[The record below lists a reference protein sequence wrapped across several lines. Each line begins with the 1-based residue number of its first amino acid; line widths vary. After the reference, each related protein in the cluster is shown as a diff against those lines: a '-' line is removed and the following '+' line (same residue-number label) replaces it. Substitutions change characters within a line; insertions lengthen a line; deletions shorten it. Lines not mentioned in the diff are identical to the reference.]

1 MNLPPVIRV
10 ALVDDHS
17 LVRDGIKALLSVMP
31 RLDAVGEAEN
41 GAQAIEMV
49 GRSQPDLLLMD
60 ISLKDMNGLEL
71 TRLLGKQYP
80 SLKILILSMYDN
92 YEYVSESVR
101 SGASGY
107 VLKNAPSREIIAAI
121 EAIIS
126 GGTFYSA
133 EIAQRLATDPNTDS
147 ELTPRESQVLA
158 KMVQGLN
165 NKEMA
170 RELDISVRTVE
181 THRLSIRR
189 KLNIDKPAAL
199 VKYAIDHGIISRWR
213 NHCGEGACSIATGL
227 FISIDVIIARQLK
240 IIQQTRA
247 AWRPAQQGAGVFA
260 GHCHVRARHVG
271 EPAEML
277 TLPGFHR
284 QPQAT
289 TDRLGNVLERHS
301 LVGDGVVDGLRHALL
316 QRQPIDP
323 CGVQPMHARPAVD
336 AVPEIGRNARLPGQ
350 ANQDRNES
358 VVAEAMDRGCQAH
371 GRAAHTTLDQR
382 PGRRFGFTRRS
393 RAGHLQLARA
403 PSQAQQAGRHQQR
416 SLDTLQ
422 RAAQYFD
429 YMAVQLSVLGKPREV
444 MIERGVN
451 HRIRRRS
458 RPVQDV
464 EVIQC
469 PADHLRAG
477 RGQCG
482 NLVIGTGQ
490 AGDLIA
496 GTDQFLDHGRPNPAR
511 GTGNEYMHVSNS

>member
-31 RLDAVGEAEN
+31 RLDVVGEAEN

-101 SGASGY
+101 SSASGY

-133 EIAQRLATDPNTDS
+133 EIAQRLATNPNTDS

-199 VKYAIDHGIISRWR
+199 VKYAIDHGIISR
-213 NHCGEGACSIATGL
+213 
-227 FISIDVIIARQLK
+227 
-240 IIQQTRA
+240 
-247 AWRPAQQGAGVFA
+247 
-260 GHCHVRARHVG
+260 
-271 EPAEML
+271 
-277 TLPGFHR
+277 
-284 QPQAT
+284 
-289 TDRLGNVLERHS
+289 
-301 LVGDGVVDGLRHALL
+301 
-316 QRQPIDP
+316 
-323 CGVQPMHARPAVD
+323 
-336 AVPEIGRNARLPGQ
+336 
-350 ANQDRNES
+350 
-358 VVAEAMDRGCQAH
+358 
-371 GRAAHTTLDQR
+371 
-382 PGRRFGFTRRS
+382 
-393 RAGHLQLARA
+393 
-403 PSQAQQAGRHQQR
+403 
-416 SLDTLQ
+416 
-422 RAAQYFD
+422 
-429 YMAVQLSVLGKPREV
+429 
-444 MIERGVN
+444 
-451 HRIRRRS
+451 
-458 RPVQDV
+458 
-464 EVIQC
+464 
-469 PADHLRAG
+469 
-477 RGQCG
+477 
-482 NLVIGTGQ
+482 
-490 AGDLIA
+490 
-496 GTDQFLDHGRPNPAR
+496 
-511 GTGNEYMHVSNS
+511 

>member
-31 RLDAVGEAEN
+31 RLDVVGEAEN

-80 SLKILILSMYDN
+80 CLKILILSMYDN

-133 EIAQRLATDPNTDS
+133 EIAQRLATNPNTDS

-199 VKYAIDHGIISRWR
+199 VKYAIDHGIISR
-213 NHCGEGACSIATGL
+213 
-227 FISIDVIIARQLK
+227 
-240 IIQQTRA
+240 
-247 AWRPAQQGAGVFA
+247 
-260 GHCHVRARHVG
+260 
-271 EPAEML
+271 
-277 TLPGFHR
+277 
-284 QPQAT
+284 
-289 TDRLGNVLERHS
+289 
-301 LVGDGVVDGLRHALL
+301 
-316 QRQPIDP
+316 
-323 CGVQPMHARPAVD
+323 
-336 AVPEIGRNARLPGQ
+336 
-350 ANQDRNES
+350 
-358 VVAEAMDRGCQAH
+358 
-371 GRAAHTTLDQR
+371 
-382 PGRRFGFTRRS
+382 
-393 RAGHLQLARA
+393 
-403 PSQAQQAGRHQQR
+403 
-416 SLDTLQ
+416 
-422 RAAQYFD
+422 
-429 YMAVQLSVLGKPREV
+429 
-444 MIERGVN
+444 
-451 HRIRRRS
+451 
-458 RPVQDV
+458 
-464 EVIQC
+464 
-469 PADHLRAG
+469 
-477 RGQCG
+477 
-482 NLVIGTGQ
+482 
-490 AGDLIA
+490 
-496 GTDQFLDHGRPNPAR
+496 
-511 GTGNEYMHVSNS
+511 